1 MAKAAGR
8 LGPGDRGLA
17 PVLLAWRRG
26 RPQGC
31 LGPGG
36 QEHAGHGK
44 AKTQAIEHQHAPQ
57 AGNPHKPGPQKRRRN
72 QHQSIAAGKQA
83 IGPVARHPRR
93 YQQGDQAGKTK
104 HQAGLGR
111 GRQALQGQQGQQAR
125 GPTAPVRRQQQR
137 RQRQGA
143 QGPQAIGHHH
153 HAPPPPVLQ
162 VGADHREGQDFGH
175 LNNDGHGG
183 EIQQLVLHLEEP

>member
-1 MAKAAGR
+1 MGQPNAQPQPVGQATHHQGATEAAMAQGRDHPGGEQHFGGAIDKGHGRAEQGQAPQGPVAPEGGQIVAKAAGR
-8 LGPGDRGLA
+8 LGPGDCGLA

-31 LGPGG
+31 FGPGG

-57 AGNPHKPGPQKRRRN
+57 AGNPHKPGPQKRRRD
-72 QHQSIAAGKQA
+72 QYQSIAAGKQA

-111 GRQALQGQQGQQAR
+111 GRQPLQGQ
-125 GPTAPVRRQQQR
+125 
-137 RQRQGA
+137 
-143 QGPQAIGHHH
+143 
-153 HAPPPPVLQ
+153 
-162 VGADHREGQDFGH
+162 
-175 LNNDGHGG
+175 
-183 EIQQLVLHLEEP
+183 